1 MMMKIAAI
9 TMKVGMRFP
18 LSEARVCPLRTSSGY
33 KIRNPRAES
42 FKMTTSW
49 LTMEG
54 SIKVMACGNSTSRS
68 VAKGVSPMARPAS
81 R

>member
-1 MMMKIAAI
+1 MMMKIAAT
-9 TMKVGMRFP
+9 TMKVGIRFP
-18 LSEARVCPLRTSSGY
+18 FSEARVCPLRTSSGY
-33 KIRNPRAES
+33 KIRNPSAES
-42 FKMTTSW
+42 LRMTTSW

-54 SIKVMACGNSTSRS
+54 NIKVMAWGNRTSRS